1 MADTKRKDRIAELY
15 QALKKKNKY
24 LAQICGDQ
32 PLEDPLQAI
41 SNIYDNTFLHLAIR
55 FKQKDMVE
63 ELLTML
69 PEEGNPPLWNIKNK
83 EGNTILHELACSDS
97 MMNLAGKVLGRYEPY
112 EDKRKELEML
122 LTARNEFG
130 ETPIFCAA
138 RHGQTEMFK
147 FLAKEM
153 KLKVGSV
160 KDVMSLPED
169 MKLKELQELSKSQH
183 HLQRDDKTTVLHIS
197 ITTECFA
204 CNPTAFGKNMKMR
217 QGVMEELMISL
228 DPFKELGNNLKK
240 IFNMCTSKDNIGNGD
255 TRMTSYKRCSPILQK
270 LVELLDVKKACK
282 MHLTK
287 PLNNDHQTAEELFA
301 ASKENLHQ
309 NAKEW
314 LMRTAFAGTTEGIS
328 EALSVLA
335 TSAPACSSNP
345 LCEPSFI
352 LPSNMSSASTHPMK
366 SPTSKFQLLMARMD
380 MFQNGMNH
388 IMQKVKNT
396 SEDQQLLL
404 KLVDD
409 IAMEVA
415 TLDYYIFSRED

>member
-1 MADTKRKDRIAELY
+1 
-15 QALKKKNKY
+15 
-24 LAQICGDQ
+24 
-32 PLEDPLQAI
+32 
-41 SNIYDNTFLHLAIR
+41 
-55 FKQKDMVE
+55 MVE

-197 ITTECFA
+197 ITTECFELAYYIARTYSYLIEENDRESMTALQYLA

-240 IFNMCTSKDNIGNGD
+240 IFNSKYNTFNFFLI
-255 TRMTSYKRCSPILQK
+255 I
-270 LVELLDVKKACK
+270 
-282 MHLTK
+282 
-287 PLNNDHQTAEELFA
+287 
-301 ASKENLHQ
+301 
-309 NAKEW
+309 
-314 LMRTAFAGTTEGIS
+314 I
-328 EALSVLA
+328 
-335 TSAPACSSNP
+335 CSS
-345 LCEPSFI
+345 F
-352 LPSNMSSASTHPMK
+352 T
-366 SPTSKFQLLMARMD
+366 QLL
-380 MFQNGMNH
+380 FPFH
-388 IMQKVKNT
+388 
-396 SEDQQLLL
+396 L
-404 KLVDD
+404 
-409 IAMEVA
+409 
-415 TLDYYIFSRED
+415 

>member
-55 FKQKDMVE
+55 FKQKDMVK
-63 ELLTML
+63 ELLRML
-69 PEEGNPPLWNIKNK
+69 PKEGKPPLWNIKNK

-97 MMNLAGKVLGRYEPY
+97 MKNLAEKVLKNCK
-112 EDKRKELEML
+112 DNDQMLL
-122 LTARNEFG
+122 LTARNKFG

-255 TRMTSYKRCSPILQK
+255 TSMTSYKRCSPILQK
-270 LVELLDVKKACK
+270 LVKLLVEEDTSWHASINSQEGGPGNTKKEVEIE
-282 MHLTK
+282 HSS
-287 PLNNDHQTAEELFA
+287 ELFLKRNGQE
-301 ASKENLHQ
+301 SLEIEGQ
-309 NAKEW
+309 NPKKNKGQNSNNYKKSDETP
-314 LMRTAFAGTTEGIS
+314 LF
-328 EALSVLA
+328 LA
-335 TSAPACSSNP
+335 TISNIKEIVEEILICHP
-345 LCEPSFI
+345 KELEHTNWERMNILQGQSFI
-352 LPSNMSSASTHPMK
+352 ARK
-366 SPTSKFQLLMARMD
+366 KFL
-380 MFQNGMNH
+380 
-388 IMQKVKNT
+388 ICW
-396 SEDQQLLL
+396 
-404 KLVDD
+404 
-409 IAMEVA
+409 
-415 TLDYYIFSRED
+415 

>member
-55 FKQKDMVE
+55 FKQKDMVK
-63 ELLTML
+63 ELLRML
-69 PEEGNPPLWNIKNK
+69 PKEGKPPLWNIKNK

-97 MMNLAGKVLGRYEPY
+97 MKNLAEKVLKNCK
-112 EDKRKELEML
+112 DNDQMLL
-122 LTARNEFG
+122 LTARNKFG

-197 ITTECFA
+197 ITTECF
-204 CNPTAFGKNMKMR
+204 G
-217 QGVMEELMISL
+217 
-228 DPFKELGNNLKK
+228 
-240 IFNMCTSKDNIGNGD
+240 
-255 TRMTSYKRCSPILQK
+255 
-270 LVELLDVKKACK
+270 
-282 MHLTK
+282 
-287 PLNNDHQTAEELFA
+287 ELF
-301 ASKENLHQ
+301 
-309 NAKEW
+309 
-314 LMRTAFAGTTEGIS
+314 
-328 EALSVLA
+328 
-335 TSAPACSSNP
+335 
-345 LCEPSFI
+345 
-352 LPSNMSSASTHPMK
+352 
-366 SPTSKFQLLMARMD
+366 
-380 MFQNGMNH
+380 
-388 IMQKVKNT
+388 
-396 SEDQQLLL
+396 
-404 KLVDD
+404 
-409 IAMEVA
+409 
-415 TLDYYIFSRED
+415 FS